1 MTQADGEHW
10 WDEDDHDLLTF
21 NESGARLRKEIE
33 LVAAELA
40 ESPTPE
46 RQARLDG
53 LTAAYER
60 NTRRAADSPGE
71 KGFLDY
77 RPPARTARR

>member
-1 MTQADGEHW
+1 VVEAEHW

-33 LVAAELA
+33 LVRAELA
-40 ESPTPE
+40 ESATPE

-53 LTAAYER
+53 LTAAYDR
-60 NTRRAADSPGE
+60 NTRKAADSPGE

-77 RPPARTARR
+77 RPRGTEARR

>member
-1 MTQADGEHW
+1 VTQADGEHW

-33 LVAAELA
+33 LVRAELA
-40 ESPTPE
+40 EYPTPAL
-46 RQARLDG
+46 QARLEG
-53 LTAAYER
+53 LTEAHER
-60 NTRRAADSPGE
+60 NTRTAADNPGE

-77 RPPARTARR
+77 RPRGAEARR